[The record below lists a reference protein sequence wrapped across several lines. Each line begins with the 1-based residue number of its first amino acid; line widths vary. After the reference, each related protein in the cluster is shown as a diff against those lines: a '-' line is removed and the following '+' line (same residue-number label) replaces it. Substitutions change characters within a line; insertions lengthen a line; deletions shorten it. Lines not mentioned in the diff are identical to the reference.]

1 MYTVTFA
8 LNTAFFKTKLLF
20 FISGLVGSMAAAKV
34 PDFSYSCEICGLE
47 GLNDEQL
54 RSHMLLQHLEGA
66 VSCPFCD
73 LGDISA
79 DELLVH
85 VNSAHLEYLTPEH
98 ELLAFIDDDDEDHLP
113 PPRYG
118 IATAASPDV
127 DLDDAASPA
136 EPYYN
141 TLQRFLRGAHSSQ
154 PEPQP
159 VAQHN
164 HVADRYRCLEP
175 AGKPWDHSW
184 NHNNNLNNNNEV
196 VEEEPAPAVHQ
207 QPPAGGSV
215 APQGSPLR
223 SQLALNLKQRSSPAK
238 QDIEQQCPLCP
249 FRHAS
254 PLLLEEHIN
263 RQHFDLTSPSFP
275 PPSPAS
281 SLGAVGGATTT
292 FGGSARRRGDVN
304 YNCPFCARIFHDSP
318 DLELHVNIE
327 HKDILSPSK
336 VFKEI
341 WQKFSWL
348 IVS

>member
-1 MYTVTFA
+1 
-8 LNTAFFKTKLLF
+8 
-20 FISGLVGSMAAAKV
+20 MASAKV

-54 RSHMLLQHLEGA
+54 RGHMLLQHLDGA

-98 ELLAFIDDDDEDHLP
+98 ELLAFIDDDEDLASAT
-113 PPRYG
+113 RFSV
-118 IATAASPDV
+118 ATAASPDE
-127 DLDDAASPA
+127 DLDATSPA

-154 PEPQP
+154 PEVP
-159 VAQHN
+159 AQHN
-164 HVADRYRCLEP
+164 HVADRYRMAEP
-175 AGKPWDHSW
+175 AAHPSWDHSW
-184 NHNNNLNNNNEV
+184 NHNNNVANNNNDLH
-196 VEEEPAPAVHQ
+196 EERASPSP
-207 QPPAGGSV
+207 QPPLGGSI

-238 QDIEQQCPLCP
+238 HETEQQCPLCP

-275 PPSPAS
+275 PQSPAS
-281 SLGAVGGATTT
+281 SLGAVGGVTSA
-292 FGGSARRRGDVN
+292 FGARRRDVN

-336 VFKEI
+336 VR
-341 WQKFSWL
+341 
-348 IVS
+348 